1 MNVHICEHAAA
12 DHPPSRNM
20 VPIGPD
26 FRHVSK
32 KTGIEQCEHRPHPRL
47 GSPVEKAERELTKPC
62 VPSLD
67 NERAGIFDL
76 HEEKS
81 LTAFRMLMKVGTEL
95 GR

>member
-12 DHPPSRNM
+12 DHPRSRNM

-32 KTGIEQCEHRPHPRL
+32 KTGIEQCEHRLHPRL
-47 GSPVEKAERELTKPC
+47 GSLVEKAVGELTKPC

-67 NERAGIFDL
+67 NERAVIFDL
-76 HEEKS
+76 HEEKN
-81 LTAFRMLMKVGTEL
+81 LTTFRMLMKVGI
-95 GR
+95 G